1 MTKVQELDQ
10 RRIVGVV
17 FKALLIDLFSF
28 TIILPLFPRLLNYY
42 QSAEVG
48 HQETILGY
56 ALQLLEQFKHLIMAN
71 PHASVKTGYADKWD
85 TVLLGGLIGSLFSL
99 LQFFV
104 SPKIGRASDRLGRRT
119 VLLYTMVGNI
129 LSTLVWLFARSF
141 SLFLVARIIAG
152 LSEGNVQLS
161 IAIISDV
168 TTPEKRSRSLA
179 LVGIAFA
186 IAFTVGPAI
195 GAWFASIDLS
205 ESCPSLVKFGIYPY
219 SMAAFVGLVLLVVE
233 TAYLYVA
240 LPETIHFRHQV
251 EQAAAS
257 KDTNAES
264 TSTAA
269 EPVTLQ
275 MIQNRLLNLQYLKQ
289 IMCAFS
295 FLFSGMEFTLVFLT
309 FDVLDYSHMQQGKL
323 LGFMG
328 IVSALIQGGYV
339 RRRVQKLGE
348 KMLVLQGMVSCVIGL
363 YSLARCVKAENPVA
377 WLYGGV
383 TCLAFTSGTVVNCLT
398 SLASL
403 QCHERTSDDALSK
416 GRALGEFRSFG
427 QLGRALGPIS
437 ACGLYWI
444 FGPGACYAFGALIM
458 VGLTWITVM
467 NAPTGKKIAAKKPTV
482 VKKSKKAE

>member
-10 RRIVGVV
+10 KHIIGVV

-42 QSAEVG
+42 QSKEIG

-56 ALQLLEQFKHLIMAN
+56 ALQVLEQFKRLITTN
-71 PHASVKTGYADKWD
+71 QHASVKAGYADKWD
-85 TVLLGGLIGSLFSL
+85 TVLLGGLIGSLFSF

-104 SPKIGRASDRLGRRT
+104 SPKIGRASDRFGRRA
-119 VLLYTMVGNI
+119 VLLYTMIGNI
-129 LSTLVWLFARSF
+129 LSTLIWLFARSF
-141 SLFLVARIIAG
+141 SLFLVARVIAG

-161 IAIISDV
+161 TAIISDV

-179 LVGIAFA
+179 LIGIAFA
-186 IAFTVGPAI
+186 TAFTVGPAI

-205 ESCPSLVKFGIYPY
+205 EACPSLVKFGIYPY
-219 SMAAFVGLVLLVVE
+219 SMAAFVGLVLLVIE
-233 TAYLYVA
+233 TAYLYSA
-240 LPETIHFRHQV
+240 LPETIHFRQQV
-251 EQAAAS
+251 EA
-257 KDTNAES
+257 
-264 TSTAA
+264 TANSSSSSRETT
-269 EPVTLQ
+269 EPITLQ
-275 MIQNRLLNLQYLKQ
+275 MIQTRLMNLEHLKQ

-323 LGFMG
+323 LGLMG

-348 KMLVLQGMVSCVIGL
+348 KILILQGMVSCVAGL
-363 YSLARCVKAENPVA
+363 YCLAHCVKASNPVA
-377 WLYGGV
+377 WLYAGV

-403 QCHERTSDDALSK
+403 QCHEKSSDDALSK

-437 ACGLYWI
+437 TCGFYWI
-444 FGPGACYAFGALIM
+444 FGPGACYALGALMM

-467 NAPTGKKIAAKKPTV
+467 NTPSSKNVPTRKTAVSKE
-482 VKKSKKAE
+482 SKKTE